1 MKRVAFAAL
10 MGLIVSGASCAA
22 QPDETIVKSCLQAQA
37 IAPSV
42 TIQSLNTG
50 EITQDDKYVDGFHAL
65 YMFEYRGSDVG
76 YAESKEDQALIYLG
90 KLYRLSKAVPF
101 GNNRGIKHSAI
112 NPTLA
117 QWSIA
122 RENNK
127 KYFCVSFNFD
137 GLGRSGD
144 FQNVHGGYLL
154 DTATKF
160 LYFVVRDIRNLYINF
175 FTNSH

>member
-1 MKRVAFAAL
+1 MKRVVFAAL
-10 MGLIVSGASCAA
+10 MSLIVSGVSCAA
-22 QPDETIVKSCLQAQA
+22 QPDENIVKSCLQARA
-37 IAPSV
+37 IVPSV
-42 TIQSLNTG
+42 TIHSLNTG
-50 EITQDDKYVDGFHAL
+50 EITQEDRYADGFDAL

-90 KLYRLSKAVPF
+90 KLYRLSRATPL
-101 GNNRGIKHSAI
+101 GDNRDIKSGAF

-122 RENNK
+122 MGKNK
-127 KYFCVSFNFD
+127 KYLCVSFNFD
-137 GLGRSGD
+137 GLMRSGD

-160 LYFVVRDIRNLYINF
+160 LYFAVRDIRK
-175 FTNSH
+175 